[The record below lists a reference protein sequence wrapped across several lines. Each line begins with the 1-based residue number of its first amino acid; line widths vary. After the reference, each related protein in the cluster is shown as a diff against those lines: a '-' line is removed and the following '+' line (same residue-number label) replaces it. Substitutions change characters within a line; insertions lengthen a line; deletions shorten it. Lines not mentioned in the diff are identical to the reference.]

1 MRTAN
6 DLRRRVETW
15 LDDDTMASPL
25 GRLVS
30 HVTSPLVSARARKV
44 LTVPDGRAAYVGVGG
59 VLLGGSGKT
68 PVSIAVARALA
79 RAGTRVA
86 LVGHGYGTK
95 APATARACRVV
106 RSDSP
111 TSEVGDEAR
120 VAARQLDDLADLRVV
135 VGPRRALAVV
145 FATHLADVVV
155 VDGAPFVRAAG
166 SGGRSLSVMACPRP
180 RSADEAR
187 RFESLVRGADLV
199 VHEDA
204 EAARVSLV
212 DAQGTMKPLAA
223 LEGVRFGLGT
233 AIARPSRA
241 AQALGAFAPHATLT
255 LENHGRLTHE
265 DHRRAESLTRRE
277 ALDLWVVTEKG
288 PWLDL
293 PSFGGRPL
301 HFLRQ
306 EVDLPHDI
314 VARLVGL
321 ARPSLEGP
329 PQSR

>member
-1 MRTAN
+1 MAN

-15 LDDDTMASPL
+15 FDDDTMAGPL
-25 GRLVS
+25 GRFVS

-44 LTVPDGRAAYVGVGG
+44 LSVPESRAAYVGVGG

-68 PVSIAVARALA
+68 PVSIAIARAIA
-79 RAGTRVA
+79 RTGTRVA
-86 LVGHGYGTK
+86 LVGHGYGAK
-95 APATARACRVV
+95 AASPARACRVV
-106 RSDSP
+106 RPDSL

-120 VAARQLDDLADLRVV
+120 VAARQLDDLPNVRVV
-135 VGPRRALAVV
+135 VGPQRALAVV
-145 FATHLADVVV
+145 FATHLADLVV

-166 SGGRSLSVMACPRP
+166 SGARSLSVMACPRP

-199 VHEDA
+199 VHEEA

-241 AQALGAFAPHATLT
+241 AQALGAFVPHATLT

-265 DHRRAESLTRRE
+265 DHRRAEALTRRD
-277 ALDLWVVTEKG
+277 ALDAWLVTEKG

-301 HFLRQ
+301 LFLRQ
-306 EVDLPHDI
+306 SVDLPHDI

-321 ARPSLEGP
+321 ARSAREIPS
-329 PQSR
+329 QSR